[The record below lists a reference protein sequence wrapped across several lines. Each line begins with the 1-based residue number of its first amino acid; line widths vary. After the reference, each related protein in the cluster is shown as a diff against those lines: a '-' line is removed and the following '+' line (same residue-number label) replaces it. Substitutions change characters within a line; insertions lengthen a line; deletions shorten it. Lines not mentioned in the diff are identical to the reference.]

1 MGSPLG
7 LTWTNA
13 FLVYVEINWLQNY
26 PSDVKPHYYRLYVD
40 DIFVLFT
47 SSKHLEVSEIF
58 SMRTYHLP
66 LKIKSKTQCP
76 FLIYRLFVEIKNLPL
91 LGTANQHILTAFYH
105 LTISL
110 ILSELFLDILKL
122 Y

>member
-66 LKIKSKTQCP
+66 LKIKSKTQM
-76 FLIYRLFVEIKNLPL
+76 
-91 LGTANQHILTAFYH
+91 
-105 LTISL
+105 S
-110 ILSELFLDILKL
+110 FLDLQIIRGDKEFTTSL
-122 Y
+122 YCKPTYFDSFLPSNYKFDTI

>member
-13 FLVYVEINWLQNY
+13 FLVHVEINWLQNY

-47 SSKHLEVSEIF
+47 SSKHLEAF
-58 SMRTYHLP
+58 RNFQH
-66 LKIKSKTQCP
+66 
-76 FLIYRLFVEIKNLPL
+76 
-91 LGTANQHILTAFYH
+91 AN
-105 LTISL
+105 ISFTTENKKQNTM
-110 ILSELFLDILKL
+110 SFLDLQIIRGDKEFITSL
-122 Y
+122 YCKPTYFDSFLPSNYKFDII